1 MTGKIKAAVGTILI
15 TIIVVILIW
24 GVAITRYEYL
34 LVGTESQ
41 AMRIDRWSG
50 EVFVLKK
57 GELKMPQDGN
67 PSDWPVTG
75 YYYSWSK
82 NP

>member
-1 MTGKIKAAVGTILI
+1 MTNKIKTAVGTVVLIL
-15 TIIVVILIW
+15 IVVIIVW
-24 GVAITRYEYL
+24 GIAITRYEYL
-34 LVGTESQ
+34 LVGKENQ

-50 EVFVLKK
+50 EVFILKK
-57 GELKMPQDGN
+57 EELKMPQDGN